1 MIGAPGIRRIAIMT
15 AAPARTTVIF
25 DFGGVLLD
33 WNPRNLYRKL
43 IADDAACEHFLT
55 EVCHPDWN
63 VAQDAG
69 RSFAEAE
76 AEAIARHPDKA
87 DLIRAWLPRFDEMIA
102 DSIGGT
108 VDILERL
115 HARGVPLYG
124 LTNFSSETFAP
135 TRKRFE
141 FFNRVFRGIVVS
153 GDEKMIKPDPR
164 IYRLLFDRYGV
175 DPDRAVFIDD
185 APKNVEAA
193 RALGVHA
200 IHFQSPAALERELAA
215 LRLL

>member
-1 MIGAPGIRRIAIMT
+1 MT

-43 IADDAACEHFLT
+43 IADEAACEHFLT
-55 EVCHPDWN
+55 EVCHPEWN

-76 AEAIARHPDKA
+76 AEAVARHPDKA
-87 DLIRAWLPRFDEMIA
+87 DLIRAWLPRFDEMIPDA
-102 DSIGGT
+102 IGGT

-124 LTNFSSETFAP
+124 LTNFSGETFVP

-141 FFNRVFRGIVVS
+141 FFDRVFRGIVVS

-164 IYRLLFDRYGV
+164 IYRLLLDRYGV
-175 DPDRAVFIDD
+175 DPHRTVFIDD
-185 APKNVEAA
+185 SAKNVEAA
-193 RALGVHA
+193 NALGIHG
-200 IHFQSPAALERELAA
+200 IHFKTPEALAQELNA
-215 LRLL
+215 LKLL

>member
-1 MIGAPGIRRIAIMT
+1 MT

-43 IADDAACEHFLT
+43 IADEAACEHFLT
-55 EVCHPDWN
+55 EVCPPEWN

-87 DLIRAWLPRFDEMIA
+87 ELIRAWLPRFDEMIP
-102 DSIGGT
+102 DVIGGT

-124 LTNFSSETFAP
+124 LTNFSGETFVP
-135 TRKRFE
+135 TRRRFD
-141 FFNRVFRGIVVS
+141 FFDRVFRGIVVS
-153 GDEKMIKPDPR
+153 GDEKVIKPDPR
-164 IYRLLFDRYGV
+164 IYRLLLDRYDV
-175 DPDRAVFIDD
+175 DPHRTVFIDD
-185 APKNVEAA
+185 SLKNVEAA
-193 RALGVHA
+193 NALGIHG
-200 IHFQSPAALERELAA
+200 IHFKTPEALAQELNA
-215 LRLL
+215 LKLL

>member
-1 MIGAPGIRRIAIMT
+1 MT

-43 IADDAACEHFLT
+43 IADEAAREHFLT
-55 EVCHPDWN
+55 EVCHPEWN

-87 DLIRAWLPRFDEMIA
+87 DLIRAWLPRFDEMIPDA
-102 DSIGGT
+102 IGGT

-124 LTNFSSETFAP
+124 LTNFSGETFEP
-135 TRKRFE
+135 TRRRFE
-141 FFNRVFRGIVVS
+141 FFDRVFRGIVVS

-164 IYRLLFDRYGV
+164 IYRLLLDRYGV
-175 DPDRAVFIDD
+175 DPHRTVFIDD
-185 APKNVEAA
+185 SAKNVEAA
-193 RALGVHA
+193 NALGIHG
-200 IHFQSPAALERELAA
+200 IHFKTPEALAQELNA
-215 LRLL
+215 LKLL

>member
-1 MIGAPGIRRIAIMT
+1 MT
-15 AAPARTTVIF
+15 AAPVRTTVIF

-43 IADDAACEHFLT
+43 IADEAACEHFLT
-55 EVCHPDWN
+55 EVCHPEWN

-87 DLIRAWLPRFDEMIA
+87 DLIRAWLPRFDEMIPDA
-102 DSIGGT
+102 IGGT

-124 LTNFSSETFAP
+124 LTNFSGETFAP
-135 TRKRFE
+135 TRRRFE
-141 FFNRVFRGIVVS
+141 FFDRVFRGIVVS

-164 IYRLLFDRYGV
+164 IYRLLLDRYGV
-175 DPDRAVFIDD
+175 DPHRTVFIDD
-185 APKNVEAA
+185 SAKNVEAA
-193 RALGVHA
+193 NALGIHG
-200 IHFQSPAALERELAA
+200 IHFKTPEALAQELNA
-215 LRLL
+215 LKLL